1 MKKLGLVLMSFAALT
16 LGACNTTQGVGT
28 KQGVGA
34 LGGAVLGGLAGSQVG
49 SGSGQLWATG
59 AGVLL
64 GGLLGSEIGS
74 SLDRADMAYA
84 NQANNRAYSAPIGET
99 ISWNNP
105 ESGNYGT
112 VTPTRDGYRSGGSY
126 CREYQQTI
134 VVNGRNQ
141 TGYGTA
147 CQKPDGSWEI
157 VS

>member
-1 MKKLGLVLMSFAALT
+1 MKKFGLVLMSFAVLS
-16 LGACNTTQGVGT
+16 LGACNTTQNMGT
-28 KQGVGA
+28 KQTVGG
-34 LGGAVLGGLAGSQVG
+34 LGGAVLGGLAGSQIG
-49 SGSGQLWATG
+49 GGSGQLWATG

-84 NQANNRAYSAPIGET
+84 NQANQRAYSAPVGET
-99 ISWNNP
+99 VRWNNP
-105 ESGNYGT
+105 DSGNYGT
-112 VTPTRDGYRSGGSY
+112 VTPTRDGYSSAGRY

-141 TGYGTA
+141 TGYGQA
-147 CQKPDGSWEI
+147 CQSPDGSWEI